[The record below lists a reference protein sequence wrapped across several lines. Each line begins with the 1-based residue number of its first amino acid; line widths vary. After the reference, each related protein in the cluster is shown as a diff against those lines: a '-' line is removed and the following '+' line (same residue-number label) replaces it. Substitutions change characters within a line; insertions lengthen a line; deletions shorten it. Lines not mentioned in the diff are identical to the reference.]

1 MVFTRSKARQRARSD
16 AQSVPSDTETPE
28 ISRAAVEKRAKKSA
42 KKAVIRISPVASP
55 TKQLRPASR
64 TKSRQTTTEEENID
78 ELALR
83 ALRARQGMTSS
94 EIDPESIGTE
104 SEEDSQPSIMT
115 LEPDAIPETIPPPV
129 SVKTRRPDILATTLK
144 PSVEESLYFSYS
156 RKKGISRTVAGKA
169 ATTWGESEEDLMKR
183 SVVTSDF
190 EKKEVAPPMYV
201 SKYAKARA
209 RKEAREKSAGKG
221 WYEMEA
227 PQMTPELQNDLKL
240 LRMRNA
246 LDPSQHYKGSDWKKL
261 PRYFQVGKVVSG
273 PAEFYS
279 SRVPRRQRKMT
290 IMDELLHNHQFR
302 RYQKKKYAEL
312 QIKFSSGTRRK
323 RFMKHKKHYKKQDTH
338 SQEHP

>member
-16 AQSVPSDTETPE
+16 AQSMPSDTETPE

-115 LEPDAIPETIPPPV
+115 LEPDTIPETIPPPV

-209 RKEAREKSAGKG
+209 RKVRPISSIYILSVPAINLNTHTYITYQATFTNCFKCFLSA
-221 WYEMEA
+221 
-227 PQMTPELQNDLKL
+227 
-240 LRMRNA
+240 
-246 LDPSQHYKGSDWKKL
+246 
-261 PRYFQVGKVVSG
+261 
-273 PAEFYS
+273 S
-279 SRVPRRQRKMT
+279 SM
-290 IMDELLHNHQFR
+290 LNL
-302 RYQKKKYAEL
+302 
-312 QIKFSSGTRRK
+312 
-323 RFMKHKKHYKKQDTH
+323 
-338 SQEHP
+338 